1 MARYTKQ
8 SVSSIAGINSELS
21 KIQVAIRDSLSRLGD
36 SPNQMQDLLDM
47 NSNRII
53 NLPLPLSDL
62 EPVRRVDIE
71 GIIESATQ
79 AALEALAVALN
90 PEKEGPVSVGSL
102 VGGVFEFSTIEYTPG
117 ASEIW
122 VFSNGSKLELG
133 ADYTE
138 SSSTSVTFTPSFLSS
153 VSPDTR
159 VEVWTVAITPNNAF
173 DLIRDRGLSKY
184 ILLEDFNPL
193 AGSGGD
199 DTSAF
204 LSACAASASTGK
216 SVLLLNRTYLIEPQ
230 LFTTTVSYTV
240 AGLLGVPGSKVEPYG
255 DLKFPATQYCLLHI
269 NVQDGGL
276 VQGFTVDAKVSQT
289 TDPNVDPVVWD
300 SSNYDT
306 WYGSRGL
313 VIRDSS
319 NYHLDRVASINSYGA
334 PIYTIN
340 STNPRH
346 TNCVSERSRGN
357 YGDGYYNSSAVNL
370 TEMNNVAKDF
380 TRIGFVTE
388 AFAEAPYISSRI
400 VRINCHSENG
410 HDSSRLY
417 GGIEYNAGFWDE
429 HSGWVTNIG
438 CSFKDAGDRGFVS
451 SMVAS
456 TEQQEA
462 LNGATAIPFHYIDCS
477 GDGANEFVT
486 SSSQQSVFQ
495 HYWVMEN
502 CHGINIRWR
511 FAQLSG
517 HLRPKESYVMKN
529 CSVRLSPQNTTP
541 GAVIQAAV
549 LCQGGEIE
557 IDGLTV
563 HYEGRNMTD
572 YLSPTNATKT
582 ISHSGSR
589 ASAKVTVNNL
599 RVYDETGTRIPGTV
613 CFRSPEFGT
622 ILKVT
627 DTWLQGIDNR
637 CTETYYD
644 RCILDPL
651 STERSGIFRIT
662 NSVVKSIAG
671 DSAVFKTISI
681 FDGQTRCEI
690 LDTLF
695 DLRVWSNYL
704 HLFNSNK
711 VTSSGLIKLHRCKF
725 MWDAAT
731 NGYVIQLNANG
742 DLKGTTNDIYNFEIS
757 SCEFENTGAATS
769 NPILNGQFEIV
780 NNAKVY
786 GTGNYKSSNLS
797 VLTTGNIQSN
807 WSVKNFGE
815 A

>member
-1 MARYTKQ
+1 MPQ
-8 SVSSIAGINSELS
+8 
-21 KIQVAIRDSLSRLGD
+21 
-36 SPNQMQDLLDM
+36 
-47 NSNRII
+47 
-53 NLPLPLSDL
+53 SDL

-173 DLIRDRGLSKY
+173 DLIRDRGLSNY

-199 DTSAF
+199 DTAAF
-204 LSACAASASTGK
+204 VSACAASASTGK
-216 SVLLLNRTYLIEPQ
+216 AVLLLNRVYKLEPQ
-230 LFTTTVSYTV
+230 LFTTTVTYTV
-240 AGLLGVPGSKVEPYG
+240 AGLIGVPGARIEPYG
-255 DLKFPATQYCLLHI
+255 DLKFPATDYCLLHI
-269 NVQDGGL
+269 NVQDSGL

-289 TDPNVDPVVWD
+289 TTPNVDPVVWD

-313 VIRDSS
+313 VIRDSTG
-319 NYHLDRVASINSYGA
+319 YHLDGVTSRNSYSA
-334 PIYTIN
+334 PVFTIN
-340 STNPRH
+340 STNPVH
-346 TNCVSERSRGN
+346 TNLKSIRSRGN
-357 YGDGYYNSSAVNL
+357 FGDGYYNSSVVNL
-370 TEMNNVAKDF
+370 TEVNNRAEDF
-380 TRIGFVTE
+380 TRIGSVTE
-388 AFAEAPYISSRI
+388 AFTEAPYGSSRI

-417 GGIEYNAGFWDE
+417 GGIEFNAGFWDE

-438 CSFKDAGDRGFVS
+438 CSFKDVGDRGFVG
-451 SMVAS
+451 SMVAT

-462 LNGATAIPFHYIDCS
+462 LNGATAIPFRYISCH
-477 GDGANEFVT
+477 GDGVDEFMT
-486 SSSQQSVFQ
+486 NGSQQSVFQ
-495 HYWVMEN
+495 HYMSMED

-517 HLRPKESYVMKN
+517 HLRPKESYRIKN
-529 CSVRLSPQNTTP
+529 CSVRLSPQDPNP
-541 GAVIQAAV
+541 GAVVQAAV
-549 LCQGGEIE
+549 LCQGGEID
-557 IDGLTV
+557 IDGLSV
-563 HYEGRNMTD
+563 YYEGRNMTD
-572 YLSPTNATKT
+572 YNNSANASKT
-582 ISHSGSR
+582 ISHFGTR
-589 ASAKVTVNNL
+589 ASSKVTVNNL
-599 RVYDETGTRIPGTV
+599 RVYDETGTRIPATII
-613 CFRSPEFGT
+613 FRDPEFG
-622 ILKVT
+622 IKLRVT
-627 DTWLQGIDNR
+627 DTWLQCMDNR
-637 CTETYYD
+637 TTETHYD
-644 RCILDPL
+644 NCILEPL
-651 STERSGIFRIT
+651 STERSVVTRIT
-662 NSVVKSIAG
+662 NCVVKSIAG
-671 DSAVFKTISI
+671 GVGNFKVISI
-681 FDGQTRCEI
+681 FSGQERCEI

-704 HLFNSNK
+704 HLFNFSK
-711 VTSSGLIKLHRCKF
+711 TTSSGLVKLHRCKF
-725 MWDAAT
+725 MWDAST
-731 NGYVIQLNANG
+731 NGHVIQLNADG
-742 DLKGTTNDIYNFEIS
+742 GLKGTNNDIYNFEIS

-769 NPILNGQFEIV
+769 NPILRGEFDPA

-786 GTGNYKSSNLS
+786 GIGNYKSSNLS

-807 WSVKNFGE
+807 WSVNNFG
-815 A
+815 AA

>member
-1 MARYTKQ
+1 MTRYTKQ
-8 SVSSIAGINSELS
+8 TVSSIAGINSELT
-21 KIQVAIRDSLSRLGD
+21 KIQTAIRDSLSRLGD

-71 GIIESATQ
+71 GIVESATQ

-199 DTSAF
+199 DTSSF
-204 LSACAASASTGK
+204 LAACTASASTGK

-240 AGLLGVPGSKVEPYG
+240 AGLLGVPGSRIEPYG
-255 DLKFPATQYCLLHI
+255 DLKFPATDYCLLHI
-269 NVQDGGL
+269 NVQDSGL

-289 TDPNVDPVVWD
+289 TEPNVDPVLWN

-313 VIRDSS
+313 VIRDSTG
-319 NYHLDRVASINSYGA
+319 YHLDRVTSLNSYSA
-334 PIYTIN
+334 PVFTIN
-340 STNPRH
+340 STAPRH
-346 TNCVSERSRGN
+346 TNNVSERSRGN
-357 YGDGYYNSSAVNL
+357 FGDGYYNSSVRGL
-370 TEMNNVAKDF
+370 TEFNNVARDF
-380 TRIGFVTE
+380 TRIGFVSE
-388 AFAEAPYISSRI
+388 AFDAAPYISARV
-400 VRINCHSENG
+400 VRMNCHAEDG
-410 HDSSRLY
+410 HDSSNKY
-417 GGIEYNAGFWDE
+417 GAGVEFNAGFWDE

-438 CSFKDAGDRGFVS
+438 CTFKDVGDRGFVS

-456 TEQQEA
+456 TEQQEE

-517 HLRPKESYVMKN
+517 HLRPKESYVLRN
-529 CSVRLSPQNTTP
+529 CSVRLSPQDTTP

-563 HYEGRNMTD
+563 YYEGRNLTD
-572 YLSPTNATKT
+572 YLSATNATKT
-582 ISHSGSR
+582 ISHSGTR

-599 RVYDETGTRIPGTV
+599 RVYDETGARIPGTV

-622 ILKVT
+622 ILKVSN
-627 DTWLQGIDNR
+627 TWLQGIDNR
-637 CTETYYD
+637 CTETHYD
-644 RCILDPL
+644 NCTLDPL
-651 STERSGIFRIT
+651 NTERSIFRMT
-662 NSVVKSIAG
+662 NCVVKSIAG
-671 DSAVFKTISI
+671 GVGDFRTISI

-690 LDTLF
+690 FDTLF

-704 HLFNSNK
+704 HLFNNSKITSNGLAK
-711 VTSSGLIKLHRCKF
+711 VHRCKF
-725 MWDAAT
+725 MWDAAV
-731 NGYVIQLNANG
+731 NGHVIQLNANTT
-742 DLKGTTNDIYNFEIS
+742 LKGTTNNIYNFEIS
-757 SCEFENTGAATS
+757 SCEFENTGAATA
-769 NPILNGQFEIV
+769 NPILRGEFDPANG
-780 NNAKVY
+780 AKVY
-786 GTGNYKSSNLS
+786 GVGNYKSSNLS
-797 VLTTGNIQSN
+797 VLTSGEIQSN
-807 WSVKNFGE
+807 WSVKNFG
-815 A
+815 AA